1 MTKPYRSRGR
11 VVMELLATIQG
22 EGPVGVTRLT
32 TVVNLTHGRI
42 QEHLADFETHGLIS
56 SQVDGERIT
65 WTTTQRGNQALE
77 ELRRVDRA
85 MQDFGIN
92 L

>member
-11 VVMELLATIQG
+11 VVMEILATIQT

-42 QEHLADFETHGLIS
+42 QEHLAEFEGNGLIQS
-56 SQVDGERIT
+56 IVDGERIT
-65 WTTTQRGNQALE
+65 WTTTTRGNQALE
-77 ELRRVDRA
+77 ELRRIDRA

>member
-11 VVMELLATIQG
+11 VVAEILATIQG

-32 TVVNLTHGRI
+32 TVVNLTHARV
-42 QEHLADFETHGLIS
+42 QEHLADFEAHGLIE
-56 SQVDGERIT
+56 SQADGERIT
-65 WTTTQRGNQALE
+65 WTMTARGNQALE
-77 ELRRVDRA
+77 ELRRIDRA

>member
-11 VVMELLATIQG
+11 VVQQILATIER

-42 QEHLADFETHGLIS
+42 QEHLASFAANGL
-56 SQVDGERIT
+56 VEAHEDGDRAAWRLTPRGAEALAELQRI
-65 WTTTQRGNQALE
+65 E
-77 ELRRVDRA
+77 KA
-85 MQDFGIN
+85 MQDFG
-92 L
+92 LHL